1 LDKETSNVTDSKQMW
16 AWLNADLSYKGTT
29 IPFTDINGP
38 IQIVSCG
45 LQAFFFNEVTDITMT
60 KMKCYATS

>member
-1 LDKETSNVTDSKQMW
+1 MW